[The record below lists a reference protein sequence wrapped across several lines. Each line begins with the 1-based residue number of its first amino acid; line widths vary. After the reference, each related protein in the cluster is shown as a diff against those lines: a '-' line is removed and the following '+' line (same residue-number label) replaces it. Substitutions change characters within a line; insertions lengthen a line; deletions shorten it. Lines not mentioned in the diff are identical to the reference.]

1 MDDFIG
7 GNYSRQSEDQK
18 NAKKWMKIIAVIL
31 VLLFVACIALVGVM
45 YYIQSIQLKITVDGK
60 ATKSLENVL
69 IFENGKVYIPIR
81 AFAEYVGYT
90 SSNGGYKQYSEDTT
104 KCYVQCN
111 NEVATFSL
119 NSNKIYKLLLDGN
132 NDYEYYEIA
141 EPIRLI
147 NNQLC
152 TTIEGAKI
160 AFNVSMA
167 YNQQENRVTIFTLP
181 YLVTYYTA
189 KFQNAGIA
197 DGNANFSN
205 QKALL
210 YDMLIVK
217 DASNSYG
224 VYDLNGKEILG
235 IKYASIKFIE
245 STKEFVVT
253 TKEKKMGIMLH
264 DSSTKIS
271 PEYDNIKQIDKD
283 SGLYLVTNN
292 RKLGVINEHGST
304 VIFIEYDQ
312 IGIDSSRFLNNHI
325 QNQYLLYDV
334 CIPVKI
340 NNKWRLFDKTGKR
353 LTNIE
358 YDDLGC
364 TSGSGISGDRNAA
377 GVLLIPDYEAIVVKV
392 GEFYGIIDSTGKE
405 MLPPVLSSVYS
416 TTSAGEITYS
426 MVHNNQVINVID
438 YIKTYIKP
446 DAPTNNNQNN
456 NGAGNTT
463 NNGQTNETNNS
474 TVTNEVNN
482 NQTNNEV
489 TGNTVPTGANAVEN
503 NNTVPN
509 GTNIV
514 ENNNTVPTGA
524 NTVENSNTV
533 PTTTNT
539 TGGNTT
545 V

>member
-31 VLLFVACIALVGVM
+31 VLLLVACIALVGVM

-90 SSNGGYKQYSEDTT
+90 SSNGGYKQYSEDAT

-111 NEVATFSL
+111 NEVASFSL

-167 YNQQENRVTIFTLP
+167 YDEQENKVTIFTLP

-197 DGNANFSN
+197 DGHANFSN

-217 DASNSYG
+217 DTSNSYG
-224 VYDLNGKEILG
+224 VYDLKGKEILG

-245 STKEFVVT
+245 STKEFIVT

-312 IGIDSSRFLNNHI
+312 IGIDNSKFLNNHI
-325 QNQYLLYDV
+325 QNQYLLYDT

-364 TSGSGISGDRNAA
+364 TSGSGISGDKNAA

-416 TTSAGEITYS
+416 TTSAGEVTYS

-438 YIKTYIKP
+438 YIKAYIKP
-446 DAPTNNNQNN
+446 DVPNNNNQNN
-456 NGAGNTT
+456 NETQNTT
-463 NNGQTNETNNS
+463 NNEQTNETNTNN
-474 TVTNEVNN
+474 TTNEVNN
-482 NQTNNEV
+482 NQTNNNV
-489 TGNTVPTGANAVEN
+489 VDGNTVQ
-503 NNTVPN
+503 
-509 GTNIV
+509 
-514 ENNNTVPTGA
+514 TGA
-524 NTVENSNTV
+524 NTVNDTTSNNTN
-533 PTTTNT
+533 TANNNTASTNTNTSNNT
-539 TGGNTT
+539 TGTNAIGENTAT
-545 V
+545 QVTN